1 MKELEKVIFDEIV
14 RRTDM
19 DVSTIGDFDENT
31 PLFAKEDEEG
41 PSMNL
46 DSVDALELNMMLFD
60 KWGIE
65 ADISEMPKLRT
76 VKIIADYVRPYE
88 EKKHG

>member
-1 MKELEKVIFDEIV
+1 
-14 RRTDM
+14 
-19 DVSTIGDFDENT
+19 
-31 PLFAKEDEEG
+31 
-41 PSMNL
+41 MNL

>member
-1 MKELEKVIFDEIV
+1 MNELEKKIFDEIV

-19 DVSTIGDFDENT
+19 DVSAVGNYDENT
-31 PLFAKEDEEG
+31 PLFAKDADEG
-41 PSMNL
+41 LSMNL
-46 DSVDALELNMMLFD
+46 DSVDGLELNMMLFD

-65 ADISEMPKLRT
+65 ADISDMSKLRT
-76 VKIIADYVRPYE
+76 IKLIADYVRSYE